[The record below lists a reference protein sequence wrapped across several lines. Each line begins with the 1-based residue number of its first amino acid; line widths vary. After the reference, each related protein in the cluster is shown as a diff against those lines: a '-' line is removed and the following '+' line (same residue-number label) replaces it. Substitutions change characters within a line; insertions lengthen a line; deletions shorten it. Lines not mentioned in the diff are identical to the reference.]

1 MLWITSLLLLLSL
14 QAVSATLLD
23 ELEDVRVDAAEPSP
37 SPPPDKCD
45 PDCSFANDGDN
56 VENPKNCH
64 QFYVCFDKEAI
75 GPIDCPDGK
84 YFNKNTS
91 DCVTNGPEECTPVCG
106 GPSGSCAYECGGDPY
121 VADRYDCSIYHDCAS
136 GTVMHCDQE
145 TPFFNGETCQTEEK
159 YCCHCNPYCYKGDI
173 GKKVLDPTDCTKYYV
188 CIEENV
194 IPDLSGHCSNG
205 KFDPF
210 LHECSSS
217 APCLTLCTNVVKPDG
232 CIDMFTCK
240 KVGNFPACVDRCTPQ
255 YYKCGPGDIGSV
267 VGSQSCSGDTVFDPL
282 LGYCVYP
289 SLCSIQ
295 ELIWY

>member
-1 MLWITSLLLLLSL
+1 MAPAYLCLYKGETRTRSRQQPQQPATHRTPSRTHARTHTMLWITSLLLLLSL

-23 ELEDVRVDAAEPSP
+23 ELEDVRVDAAEPSTP
-37 SPPPDKCD
+37 PPPDKCD
-45 PDCSFANDGDN
+45 PDCSSTNDGDN

-75 GPIDCPDGK
+75 GPIDCPD
-84 YFNKNTS
+84 
-91 DCVTNGPEECTPVCG
+91 D
-106 GPSGSCAYECGGDPY
+106 
-121 VADRYDCSIYHDCAS
+121 
-136 GTVMHCDQE
+136 
-145 TPFFNGETCQTEEK
+145 TCQTEEK
-159 YCCHCNPYCYKGDI
+159 FCCHCNPYCYKGDR

-295 ELIWY
+295 